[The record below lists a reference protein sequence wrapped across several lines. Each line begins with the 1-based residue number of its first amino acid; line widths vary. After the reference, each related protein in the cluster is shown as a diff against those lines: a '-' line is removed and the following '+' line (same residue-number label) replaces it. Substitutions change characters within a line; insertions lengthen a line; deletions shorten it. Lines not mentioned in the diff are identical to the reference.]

1 LSFTP
6 GLGSFRIET
15 QIRLD
20 MTAMRKINTKDI
32 PEELFSSPKGK
43 YGGADKDI
51 SIALGRKPSS
61 TDLKE
66 RHPFDV
72 EISRIPPGKGIC
84 PYHAHSAQWEFYHV
98 LSGNGLVRH
107 QDGTT
112 EIEPGDA
119 FIFEPGQ
126 PHQIT
131 NNGSEELQLLI
142 VADNPIGE
150 SCYYPDS
157 DKWLVKSPES
167 RMMRSDP
174 LDYYDG
180 EE

>member
-1 LSFTP
+1 
-6 GLGSFRIET
+6 LGSFRIET

-72 EISRIPPGKGIC
+72 E
-84 PYHAHSAQWEFYHV
+84 SAGFHRAKASV
-98 LSGNGLVRH
+98 PITHIARSGNSTMSFPGMGWSGIRTVRPKSNLAMH
-107 QDGTT
+107 SFSSLASRTR
-112 EIEPGDA
+112 
-119 FIFEPGQ
+119 
-126 PHQIT
+126 
-131 NNGSEELQLLI
+131 L
-142 VADNPIGE
+142 PIMVQRNF
-150 SCYYPDS
+150 SF
-157 DKWLVKSPES
+157 
-167 RMMRSDP
+167 
-174 LDYYDG
+174 
-180 EE
+180 